1 MTSRPNVLEPSLNRK
16 LSLLLEN
23 RCAKF
28 FKNLDLQEN
37 LESKKSKKRR
47 IGAMPFVRMKKV
59 LIIIPRAKSQE
70 Q

>member
-37 LESKKSKKRR
+37 LESKKSKKRG